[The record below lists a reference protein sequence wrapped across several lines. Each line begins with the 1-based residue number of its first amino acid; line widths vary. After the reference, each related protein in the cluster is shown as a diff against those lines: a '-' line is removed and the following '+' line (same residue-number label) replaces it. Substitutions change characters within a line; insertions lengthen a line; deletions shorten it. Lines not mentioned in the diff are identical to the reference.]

1 MKKSILLASLSV
13 ILWVAFIILS
23 SPSVGFMQFDMTE
36 YSNMLFKLI
45 AKEVVYCL
53 IILITDMLSIW
64 SIIELLK
71 SKHVQAIEL
80 IAFAIL
86 SLFVL
91 LTSILFPYALR
102 FDVLVF
108 DITATLV
115 LGKMIL
121 ATIILIRKLL
131 RLKNK

>member
-108 DITATLV
+108 DITATLL